1 MAKGDA
7 KGIRG
12 RVRAPL
18 AGVACLLLVA
28 FGLSTSAGGASGTVQ
43 RSFGM
48 ETGDFA
54 LFNSTTATNGLLS
67 IDPGRRYGGQY
78 GAKASYF
85 GGGTPGNARA
95 QFWLD
100 WQAGDEVWYGGA
112 YFLPAGSL
120 ARLTSGLEIAGWDSK
135 RTAGGGR
142 DSGGVWITPGGLA
155 SLFGG
160 PSTGQAALTTPVAVP
175 EGRWFFL
182 EVRQRLSE
190 TNPLNEVYIDGGL
203 ATSSRARNYFGRR
216 IPVVR
221 FGVVSANQPLPI
233 DLWFDRVVARR
244 TETGGSCAFNVN
256 ASPDM
261 VPGAL
266 RGSDV
271 IAAKHVDG
279 WPVACWRPFSDSSPF
294 NQELPAAT
302 RLAPN
307 SAQVVSNLNSL
318 GPITDARAGI
328 ADTCEDWHKIVY
340 WAKNSDPVWTIEG
353 GSSVEPYNIDGL
365 QLRMPENARPAGCQT
380 SSTSDRHLAVVWNGY
395 EYGMWNVTL
404 DRVNHIIRPSSGRKL
419 PVTGD
424 GTNGSCTEARFS
436 CLAGRIR
443 YQELE
448 AGRINHA
455 LFATSDH
462 VRTGYSYPALQGSQ
476 DNPGLDANWPQN
488 GTRVRLDPSYATDQW
503 LAQFPVWKRGILRA
517 LRDYG
522 AYFGDDSG
530 SPFTITGFESGT
542 GYTAFGLADPFE
554 EYATAHVGEDIFRS
568 GDIFYFDVSR
578 GVDWSRLQVVDSCV
592 AEGTC

>member
-1 MAKGDA
+1 MAEGKA
-7 KGIRG
+7 KGIPR
-12 RVRAPL
+12 RVAVPL
-18 AGVACLLLVA
+18 ISAVCLLFLA
-28 FGLSTSAGGASGTVQ
+28 FGLSTSAGDPAGTVQ
-43 RSFGM
+43 RSSGL
-48 ETGDFA
+48 ETGNFA

-67 IDPGRRYGGQY
+67 VDPSMHYGGQY

-85 GGGTPGNARA
+85 GGNAPGAARG
-95 QFWLD
+95 QFWID
-100 WQAGDEVWYGGA
+100 WHAGDEVWYGGA
-112 YFLPAGSL
+112 FFLPAGF
-120 ARLTSGLEIAGWDSK
+120 ASGLSSSVQIVGWQSK
-135 RTAGGGR
+135 AAPNGSKDNSGIWIDPSGR
-142 DSGGVWITPGGLA
+142 A

-160 PSTGQAALTTPVAVP
+160 IASARSALTSAVAVP

-190 TNPLNEVYIDGGL
+190 TNPLNEIYLDGGL
-203 ATSSRARNYFGRR
+203 AASSTARNYFGHR
-216 IPVVR
+216 IPQLR
-221 FGVVSANQPLPI
+221 FGIVDATQQQPI

-244 TETGGSCAFNVN
+244 IDPGSSCAFNVN
-256 ASPDM
+256 ANPAM
-261 VPGAL
+261 VPGEL

-271 IAAKHVDG
+271 IEAKHVNG

-294 NQELPAAT
+294 NQKLQPGDQLAA
-302 RLAPN
+302 N
-307 SAQVVSNLNSL
+307 SDQVVSNLNSL
-318 GPITDARAGI
+318 GPVTDARAAI
-328 ADTCEDWHKIVY
+328 ADTCQDYYKIVY
-340 WAKNSDPVWTIEG
+340 WASDADPVWTIQG
-353 GSSVEPYNIDGL
+353 GSTVEPYDIDGA
-365 QLRMPENARPAGCQT
+365 QLRMPENARPAGCPGGN
-380 SSTSDRHLAVVWNGY
+380 SDRHLAVVWNGY

-404 DRVNHIIRPSSGRKL
+404 DRINHIIYPSSGRKL

-448 AGRINHA
+448 AGQINHA

-503 LAQFPVWKRGILRA
+503 LVQFPTWKRGILRA

-530 SPFTITGFESGT
+530 SAFTITGFESGT
-542 GYTAFGLADPFE
+542 GYTAYGLADPFE
-554 EYATAHVGEDIFRS
+554 TYATAHLGEDIFQS
-568 GDIFYFDVSR
+568 GGIFYFDVSKS
-578 GVDWSRLQVVDSCV
+578 VDWSKLQVIDPCV
-592 AEGTC
+592 AERTC